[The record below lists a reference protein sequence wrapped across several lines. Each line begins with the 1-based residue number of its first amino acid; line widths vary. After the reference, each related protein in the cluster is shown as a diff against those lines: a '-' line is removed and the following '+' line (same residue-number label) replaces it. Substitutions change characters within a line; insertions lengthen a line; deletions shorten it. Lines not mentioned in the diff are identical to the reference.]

1 MGLQVQH
8 RSFQRIF
15 RVASFL
21 NHFSSIVHISFE
33 EFSSYKTSLEW
44 GGATERFGAGEP
56 SDYSKEDR
64 SEGLG
69 AVLMLSRSVV
79 SDILQPYRL

>member
-1 MGLQVQH
+1 MY
-8 RSFQRIF
+8 
-15 RVASFL
+15 
-21 NHFSSIVHISFE
+21 ISFK

-44 GGATERFGAGEP
+44 GATERFGAGEP

-69 AVLMLSRSVV
+69 AVLMFSLSVL